1 MKYQVLTE
9 ETMVLGLTILLII
22 SQTACICIADQGFQ
36 LQLFCF
42 QKRTSIHQ
50 CTLFTQVLWLY
61 AYSFVGST
69 NMPNLQDK
77 TW

>member
-9 ETMVLGLTILLII
+9 ETIVLGLTILLII
-22 SQTACICIADQGFQ
+22 PQTACIGDQGFQ

-50 CTLFTQVLWLY
+50 CKLFTQVL
-61 AYSFVGST
+61 
-69 NMPNLQDK
+69 
-77 TW
+77 

>member
-9 ETMVLGLTILLII
+9 ETIVLELTILLII
-22 SQTACICIADQGFQ
+22 PHTACIGDQGFQ

-50 CTLFTQVLWLY
+50 CKLFTQVL
-61 AYSFVGST
+61 
-69 NMPNLQDK
+69 
-77 TW
+77 